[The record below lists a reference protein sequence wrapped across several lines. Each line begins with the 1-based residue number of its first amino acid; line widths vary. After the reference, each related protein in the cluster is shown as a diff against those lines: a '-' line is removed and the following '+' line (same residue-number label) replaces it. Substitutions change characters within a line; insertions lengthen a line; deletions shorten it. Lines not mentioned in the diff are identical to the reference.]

1 MELLLGPHVYDLP
14 RVLLAE
20 PLLEPIVVPDI
31 FLPRLELVQR
41 SLEDLD
47 RAFLGHVERR
57 LWSDVRAG
65 PTIGMHDD
73 GLLAGGD
80 DAVHRVQ
87 HSAVDQL
94 EKQDAGLGV
103 HGLVCDGS
111 LLLVLDAVL
120 TLALFDGEVSD
131 LVIHFVGELKGRND

>member
-47 RAFLGHVERR
+47 RQTGT
-57 LWSDVRAG
+57 S
-65 PTIGMHDD
+65 
-73 GLLAGGD
+73 
-80 DAVHRVQ
+80 
-87 HSAVDQL
+87 S
-94 EKQDAGLGV
+94 
-103 HGLVCDGS
+103 S
-111 LLLVLDAVL
+111 
-120 TLALFDGEVSD
+120 
-131 LVIHFVGELKGRND
+131 

>member
-80 DAVHRVQ
+80 A
-87 HSAVDQL
+87 AVDLGDEPAVEQL
-94 EKQDAGLGV
+94 EEDHSGPRV
-103 HGLVCDGS
+103 HDLLNGGAVRLVFHP
-111 LLLVLDAVL
+111 VP
-120 TLALFDGEVSD
+120 
-131 LVIHFVGELKGRND
+131 VIFFLQNSHCKK

>member
-1 MELLLGPHVYDLP
+1 MAPHYAI
-14 RVLLAE
+14 R
-20 PLLEPIVVPDI
+20 PL
-31 FLPRLELVQR
+31 R
-41 SLEDLD
+41 ST
-47 RAFLGHVERR
+47 RISKIRG
-57 LWSDVRAG
+57 
-65 PTIGMHDD
+65 
-73 GLLAGGD
+73 
-80 DAVHRVQ
+80 AVHRVQ